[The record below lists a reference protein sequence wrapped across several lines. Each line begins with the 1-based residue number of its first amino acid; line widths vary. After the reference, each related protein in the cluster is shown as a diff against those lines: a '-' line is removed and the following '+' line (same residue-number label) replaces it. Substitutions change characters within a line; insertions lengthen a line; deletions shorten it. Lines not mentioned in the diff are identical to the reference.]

1 MATTRIGQ
9 KNGYAIFNNPSAT
22 IGVDK
27 AFQVKDTNGIDI
39 NLDNEG
45 NMIQEPVSKYRVLLK
60 NGEMFNNQF
69 DYLITGYIDKN
80 KNFNRKIKVYLEND
94 EGSSKFDIA
103 TININIGQEEQEE
116 ELFKI
121 AFRPGKSTYRYL
133 IFENIASNDT
143 VFQFKPKTIMQ
154 LSNIFDNMNI
164 IQFGLQADPGF
175 IFLINGEPMRVGRTG
190 FFESPEGYEISNV
203 GVTEPNFIIDYKYK
217 VVKGVN

>member
-9 KNGYAIFNNPSAT
+9 KNGYAIFNNSSAT

-27 AFQVKDTNGIDI
+27 AFKVKDTNGIDI

-45 NMIQEPVSKYRVLLK
+45 NIQEPVSRYRVLLK
-60 NGEMFNNQF
+60 DEMFNNQF

-103 TININIGQEEQEE
+103 TINIDIGQEEQEE

-175 IFLINGEPMRVGRTG
+175 IFLINGESMRVGRTG

>member
-9 KNGYAIFNNPSAT
+9 KNGYAIFNNSSAT

-27 AFQVKDTNGIDI
+27 AFKVKDTNGIDI
-39 NLDNEG
+39 NLDDEG
-45 NMIQEPVSKYRVLLK
+45 NIQEPVSKYRVLLK
-60 NGEMFNNQF
+60 DEMFNNQF

-103 TININIGQEEQEE
+103 TINIDIGQEGQEE

-154 LSNIFDNMNI
+154 LSNIFDNINI

>member
-45 NMIQEPVSKYRVLLK
+45 SMIQEPVSKYRVLLK

>member
-9 KNGYAIFNNPSAT
+9 KNGYAIFNNSSAT

-27 AFQVKDTNGIDI
+27 AFKVTDTNGIDI
-39 NLDNEG
+39 NLDNES
-45 NMIQEPVSKYRVLLK
+45 NMTQEPVSKYRVLLK
-60 NGEMFNNQF
+60 DEKFNNQF

-80 KNFNRKIKVYLEND
+80 KNFTRKIKVYLEND
-94 EGSSKFDIA
+94 ENSSKFDIA
-103 TININIGQEEQEE
+103 TINIDIGQEE

-121 AFRPGKSTYRYL
+121 AFRPGKSAYKYL
-133 IFENIASNDT
+133 IFENIASNDAI
-143 VFQFKPKTIMQ
+143 FQFKPKTIMQ
-154 LSNIFDNMNI
+154 LSNIFDNINI
-164 IQFGLQADPGF
+164 VQFGLQADPGF

>member
-9 KNGYAIFNNPSAT
+9 KNGYAIFNNSSAT

-27 AFQVKDTNGIDI
+27 AFKVKDTNGIDI

-45 NMIQEPVSKYRVLLK
+45 NIQEPVSRYRVLLK
-60 NGEMFNNQF
+60 DEMFNNQF

-103 TININIGQEEQEE
+103 TINIDIGQEEQEE

-154 LSNIFDNMNI
+154 LSNIFDNMSI

>member
-9 KNGYAIFNNPSAT
+9 KNGYAIFNNSSAT

-27 AFQVKDTNGIDI
+27 AFKVKDTNGIDI

-45 NMIQEPVSKYRVLLK
+45 NIQEPVSRYRVLLK
-60 NGEMFNNQF
+60 DEMFNNQF

-103 TININIGQEEQEE
+103 TINIDIGQEEQEE

>member
-103 TININIGQEEQEE
+103 TINIDIGQEEQEE

>member
-9 KNGYAIFNNPSAT
+9 KNGYAIFNNSSAT

-27 AFQVKDTNGIDI
+27 AFKVKDTNGIDI

-45 NMIQEPVSKYRVLLK
+45 NIQESVSRYKILLK
-60 NGEMFNNQF
+60 DEMFNNQF

-103 TININIGQEEQEE
+103 TINIDIGQEEQEE

>member
-9 KNGYAIFNNPSAT
+9 KNGYAIFNNSSAT

-27 AFQVKDTNGIDI
+27 VFKVKDTNGIDI

-45 NMIQEPVSKYRVLLK
+45 NIQEPVSRYRVLLK
-60 NGEMFNNQF
+60 DEMFNNQF

-103 TININIGQEEQEE
+103 TINIDIGQEEQEE

-133 IFENIASNDT
+133 IFENIASNDAI
-143 VFQFKPKTIMQ
+143 FQFKPKTIMQ

>member
-9 KNGYAIFNNPSAT
+9 KNGYAIFNGNKE
-22 IGVDK
+22 IGVNK
-27 AFQVKDTNGIDI
+27 SFKIVDTNGINVAI
-39 NLDNEG
+39 DNDG
-45 NMIQEPVSKYRVLLK
+45 NVIQPISKYRVLLEE
-60 NGEMFNNQF
+60 GMFNNQF

-103 TININIGQEEQEE
+103 TINIDIGQEEQEE

-133 IFENIASNDT
+133 IFENIASNDAI
-143 VFQFKPKTIMQ
+143 FQFKPKTIMQ
-154 LSNIFDNMNI
+154 LNNIFDDINI
-164 IQFGLQADPGF
+164 VQFGLQADPGF